1 MKKIIVLLLSVVLL
15 AELCAC
21 KGGVK
26 ENEKPQASEKAP
38 TVQSE
43 EKNDENMY
51 RYFFTTEI
59 SSGKNPINIEAGVIE
74 EYSAVLSPKD
84 SPEALAMG
92 DKFSEEIRNNIIAD
106 FEKPGD
112 RMCHVSTFVYA
123 KGNIYMSYYANTDT
137 GAEDPN
143 FQVARL
149 AYCPEKDTSKMTYL
163 DIQKVG
169 DKACNRIIDRVYDT
183 ILMTKEDEPDNL
195 YILWTASVDK
205 KYYRF
210 YRIFNMETE
219 ELSETFVNRF
229 KVGNTVNDFS
239 TTGIQ
244 SALTENGIGYKTMFS
259 DIGIM
264 QKLSYRIENGEKWY
278 YSGTYSGDFNCIIK
292 SKDLMTWEYVSQPDF
307 INQSKWEN
315 AVYVLNDKVYYF
327 VRQHDPHFDE
337 DGKLKDG
344 SIYGFLTYYD
354 LKTGKWETPVLV
366 EDCQSRS
373 DFIVYGGN
381 LYLFHAPIN
390 RNHIGLLKINTDDL
404 SKTEIVFAADMKGSC
419 FYPFISYNSK
429 GELSMS
435 YTVSRKHIRLAEFTL
450 SKYL

>member
-1 MKKIIVLLLSVVLL
+1 MKNMKRNYFT
-15 AELCAC
+15 ED
-21 KGGVK
+21 
-26 ENEKPQASEKAP
+26 NQTDKAL
-38 TVQSE
+38 
-43 EKNDENMY
+43 
-51 RYFFTTEI
+51 
-59 SSGKNPINIEAGVIE
+59 INIEAGVIE

-84 SPEALAMG
+84 CPEALTVG
-92 DKFSEEIRNNIIAD
+92 DKFSEEIRNNIVAD
-106 FEKPGD
+106 FEKPCD
-112 RMCHVSTFVYA
+112 QMCHVSTFVYA

-149 AYCPEKDTSKMTYL
+149 AYCPENDTSKMTYL

-169 DKACNRIIDRVYDT
+169 DKVSGNIIDRVYDI
-183 ILMTKEDEPDNL
+183 ILMRWDEDTL
-195 YILWTASVDK
+195 FVLWTASANNK
-205 KYYRF
+205 SYRF
-210 YRIFNMETE
+210 YRIFNMETG
-219 ELSETFVNRF
+219 ELSETYVNRF
-229 KVGNTVNDFS
+229 KVGDTVNDFS

-244 SALTENGIGYKTMFS
+244 NALTANGIGYKTMFS

-264 QKLSYRIENGEKWY
+264 QKLSYRMENGEKWY
-278 YSGTYSGDFNCIIK
+278 YSGAYSGDFNCIIK
-292 SKDLMTWEYVSQPDF
+292 SKDLMTWEYVSHPDF

-373 DFIVYGGN
+373 DFIVYDGN

-390 RNHIGLLKINTDDL
+390 REHIGLLKIDTDDL

-419 FYPFISYNSK
+419 FYPFIDYNSK

-435 YTVSRKHIRLAEFTL
+435 YTVSRRHIRLADFTL
-450 SKYL
+450 SKYIK